1 MVFYPNYNLRSW
13 PLKGHVCYLQ
23 DLVEIDNEIRESVSA
38 FVENGGKI
46 PSKVHQSSLF
56 NKPYFESHFLPRY
69 FYNNI
74 FLYFFFSSDKI
85 ENRKSCLCS

>member
-1 MVFYPNYNLRSW
+1 MIFYVRFLFLNSP
-13 PLKGHVCYLQ
+13 VCYLQ

-69 FYNNI
+69 FKNNNFI
-74 FLYFFFSSDKI
+74 SLEQI
-85 ENRKSCLCS
+85 EDWKPCLCSLVDTA